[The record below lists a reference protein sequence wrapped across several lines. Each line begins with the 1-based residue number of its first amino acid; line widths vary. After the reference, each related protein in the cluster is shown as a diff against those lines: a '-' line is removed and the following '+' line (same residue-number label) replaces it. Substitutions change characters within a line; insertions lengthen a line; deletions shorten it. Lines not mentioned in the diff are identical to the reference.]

1 MNKGDLRSD
10 AKWLALQA
18 TSPQGSEFTNSQDAC
33 ERDRF
38 CYDTAVEVL
47 RDWPLTNKGVCES
60 VLPAPCPVH
69 GTFAILRNHA
79 LGAKLI
85 VHNLENLLAT

>member
-18 TSPQGSEFTNSQDAC
+18 TSHKGSEFTNSQDAC

-47 RDWPLTNKGVCES
+47 RDWPLTNKGLSENVTS
-60 VLPAPCPVH
+60 YPPAIRD
-69 GTFAILRNHA
+69 TTWLA
-79 LGAKLI
+79 L
-85 VHNLENLLAT
+85 VDS